1 MTHRDRPW
9 EAGGGRRYGA
19 APTADHPWQI
29 LPIRVYHGVPLLP
42 DTNVM
47 TQRSDPKLPP
57 QCRLR
62 KTQPDAD
69 MRAVTR
75 RHAAGGEP
83 PGTIFWSP
91 RTDRF
96 QAAIVLAPEEPLAVA
111 ALAVY
116 LGMLAMGDALGST
129 IPPGIDVTFIWP
141 NRINLNGGMLGAVV
155 LEVPPM
161 TSREATPEWLALS
174 FDLAITGGAADTR
187 DATVT
192 TLEEEGCGAVDS
204 GALLEA
210 LARHALAWS
219 NRWNDDG
226 FAPLRPAWIR
236 RLETDR
242 DAVDLDEAGNLLVTQ
257 DGETRTMG
265 LIDALGILEPEDG

>member
-1 MTHRDRPW
+1 
-9 EAGGGRRYGA
+9 
-19 APTADHPWQI
+19 
-29 LPIRVYHGVPLLP
+29 
-42 DTNVM
+42 M

-57 QCRLR
+57 QCRLQ
-62 KTQPDAD
+62 KIQPDAD
-69 MRAVTR
+69 MRAVVR
-75 RHAAGGEP
+75 RHVSAGEP

-96 QAAIVLAPEEPLAVA
+96 QAAIVLAPEEPLRVA

-116 LGMLAMGDALGST
+116 LGMLAVGDALGSN
-129 IPPGIDVTFIWP
+129 IPAGIDVTFIWP

-161 TSREATPEWLALS
+161 TSLEATPEWLALS
-174 FDLAITGGAADTR
+174 FDLAISSGAITADIK
-187 DATVT
+187 DAAVT
-192 TLEEEGCGAVDS
+192 TLEDEGCGMVDS
-204 GALLEA
+204 GELLEA

-226 FAPLRPAWIR
+226 FAPLRPVWIR
-236 RLETDR
+236 RLENDQ
-242 DAVDLDEAGNLLVTQ
+242 DVVDLDEAGNLLVTQ
-257 DGETRTMG
+257 DGETRTRG